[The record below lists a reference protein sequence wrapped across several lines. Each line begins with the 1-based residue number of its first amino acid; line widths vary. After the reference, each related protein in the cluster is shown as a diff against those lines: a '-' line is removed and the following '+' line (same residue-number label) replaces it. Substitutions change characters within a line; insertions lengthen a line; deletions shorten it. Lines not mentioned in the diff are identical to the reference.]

1 MTVPSPSHPTPQP
14 AYVPSYEPAKQSA
27 FKGEAP
33 HAEGFLDQIRGW
45 HLHMIPVTLVG
56 ILHKC
61 FPLFTGEF
69 DKLYSKIRRW
79 VSENCQM

>member
-1 MTVPSPSHPTPQP
+1 MQKVEP
-14 AYVPSYEPAKQSA
+14 AYVPPYKPDSQSA
-27 FKGEAP
+27 LKGDAP
-33 HAEGFLDQIRGW
+33 GFLDQIRGRY
-45 HLHMIPVTLVG
+45 LYTIPVTLVG

-79 VSENCQM
+79 VSEKCHLIL